1 MRLTAGK
8 NFFASLG
15 YASDVQIQ
23 ADKTGIA
30 DDAVSAVIGR
40 CSNVHSSGR
49 ACGYRKGDRAS
60 GERREETAGR
70 AGPCQRYA
78 EQREVH
84 LQGSGSQDRGREGQ
98 AGEVYADDGAGTGE
112 TESAPLDRITERL
125 DEDDEKAGIV
135 ECKRPPGLRR
145 QEFHGFLPGSGCR
158 RICHTGE

>member
-1 MRLTAGK
+1 M
-8 NFFASLG
+8 
-15 YASDVQIQ
+15 IQ

-30 DDAVSAVIGR
+30 DDAVSAVTADAVMYIPLAEL
-40 CSNVHSSGR
+40 VDID
-49 ACGYRKGDRAS
+49 KGDRAS
-60 GERREETAGR
+60 GERREETAKR

-84 LQGSGSQDRGREGQ
+84 QQGSGSQDRGREGQ

-112 TESAPLDRITERL
+112 TESAPLGRITERL